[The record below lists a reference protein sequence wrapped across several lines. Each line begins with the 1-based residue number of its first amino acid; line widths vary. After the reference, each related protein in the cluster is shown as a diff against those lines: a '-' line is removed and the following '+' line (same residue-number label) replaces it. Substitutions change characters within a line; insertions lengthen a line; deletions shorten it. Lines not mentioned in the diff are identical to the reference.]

1 MHAPLSASKNH
12 SPCAAMLAPRIA
24 PIAANTNRAAGNIL
38 FAPVPVDQ
46 TPGRSLRFRV
56 SISNITQSG

>member
-1 MHAPLSASKNH
+1 
-12 SPCAAMLAPRIA
+12 MLAPRIA

-38 FAPVPVDQ
+38 FAPVPVDL